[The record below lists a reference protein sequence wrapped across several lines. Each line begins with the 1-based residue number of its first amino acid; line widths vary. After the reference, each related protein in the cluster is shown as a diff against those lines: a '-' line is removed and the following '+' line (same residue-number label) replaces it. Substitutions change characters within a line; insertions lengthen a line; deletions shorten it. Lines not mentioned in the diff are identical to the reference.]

1 MPPCARPAYD
11 HRRGENKPVS
21 TAADSPWE
29 GAEVPREREI
39 EVEHDDLDPRILRAA
54 RLAAEA
60 AINRA
65 PLPVHNYGRSGNG
78 EKALLKIIVGAL
90 AAMLAAAGVGFWSL
104 YGVVSHV
111 SQQVMD
117 YHQQDAQNSE
127 RNHQD
132 IQQIDQILE
141 RRYGQ

>member
-1 MPPCARPAYD
+1 MPHCARPAYD
-11 HRRGENKPVS
+11 HRRGENKTMS
-21 TAADSPWE
+21 TAADSPWG
-29 GAEVPREREI
+29 GAEAPREREI

-78 EKALLKIIVGAL
+78 EKALLKIIVGTL
-90 AAMLAAAGVGFWSL
+90 VGLLTASAVGYWSI
-104 YGVVSHV
+104 YGEMSSV
-111 SQQVMD
+111 SQKVTD
-117 YHQQDAQNSE
+117 YHQQDSQNSE

-132 IQQIDQILE
+132 IQAINQLLE
-141 RRYGQ
+141 HRYGQ

>member
-1 MPPCARPAYD
+1 M
-11 HRRGENKPVS
+11 S
-21 TAADSPWE
+21 TAADSPWG
-29 GAEVPREREI
+29 GAEAPREREI
-39 EVEHDDLDPRILRAA
+39 EVESDDLDPRILRAA

-78 EKALLKIIVGAL
+78 EKALLRIIIGAL
-90 AAMLAAAGVGFWSL
+90 AGLLTAAGIGFWSL

-141 RRYGQ
+141 HRYGQ